1 MKGDMVRVKTAFI
14 RIGTAVG
21 CAAAVFVS
29 LYFAPSIAASLPM
42 TAAVLSMGAALLRR
56 SRDPAPGEKRD
67 ILFSAICALAATVI
81 FLHRFLDALREGGGV
96 FGGSPGYAALFIPAA
111 LILLFFCRSFSLFS
125 EKDSRLAE
133 EGGMTAGDYAAMT
146 AAAAVV
152 ITVCSKSSPLYP
164 FNDWADSN
172 CYFTVGKAMA
182 HGKVLYRDIYE
193 QKGILLYLLHTAAY
207 AVSPRSFLGVWLWEI
222 AAASAFLILSAKT
235 LLLWAP
241 RKVLSLL
248 FPVAALVYTLPCF
261 VFGDSA
267 EEFCLP
273 LLAYALYTGMRA
285 LREDRALRRAEWFC
299 IGITSTCVL
308 WIKYSMVAFYLGWVL
323 VPVYTMMRRRD
334 LRALGRMAVFTA
346 TGVLAAT
353 VPVIAYFAYH
363 HALNDL
369 FTGYFYNNIFLYY
382 RGGSAPLISRVI
394 RNLFNTFRYAA
405 PLYGAV
411 MLSLPWLLAR
421 KDRRPA
427 AQVILSMAVLCAGIF
442 NADQMH
448 AYYAFILALYM
459 PLVCLPVTETACLW
473 LPRIRKNAS
482 YAAAAAAAAIIVLTN
497 CTNFYMMEYNR
508 EELPQYRFASVMD
521 RYHQPSLL
529 NYRFLDGGFY
539 TASGIVPE
547 EKYFC
552 LLNLSLPEMKDE
564 QDRCVREGKTDFIV
578 TMDRDREYPLYR
590 LICEETFPRTGE
602 SHTYRLYIRRDMP
615 E

>member
-1 MKGDMVRVKTAFI
+1 MKLFSGKTIAAAGF
-14 RIGTAVG
+14 
-21 CAAAVFVS
+21 AAAVLLTLF
-29 LYFAPSIAASLPM
+29 FAPTLPASLPL
-42 TAAVLSMGAALLRR
+42 TAAILSAGIALLRSDGEPARANRGGSLIFVICSASVTGLLTHRFFDGLRDRSFTLSSGAVIAAVL
-56 SRDPAPGEKRD
+56 
-67 ILFSAICALAATVI
+67 ILS
-81 FLHRFLDALREGGGV
+81 
-96 FGGSPGYAALFIPAA
+96 IPAF
-111 LILLFFCRSFSLFS
+111 LFFYRCFAIRSDRNTPT
-125 EKDSRLAE
+125 EETGRLTPAD
-133 EGGMTAGDYAAMT
+133 GVMLIVF
-146 AAAAVV
+146 AAAV
-152 ITVCSKSSPLYP
+152 ITICSKSSPLYP

-193 QKGILLYLLHTAAY
+193 QKGILLYFLHTAAY
-207 AVSPRSFLGVWLWEI
+207 YISPRTFLGVWLWEI

-241 RKVLSLL
+241 RKILPLL
-248 FPVAALVYTLPCF
+248 LPVAALIYTLPCF
-261 VFGDSA
+261 VFGDLA

-285 LREDRALRRAEWFC
+285 DREDRALRRAEWFC
-299 IGITSTCVL
+299 IGITSACVL
-308 WIKYSMVAFYLGWVL
+308 WIKYSMVAFFPGWVL
-323 VPVYTMMRRRD
+323 VPAYTMMRQRDWRR
-334 LRALGRMAVFTA
+334 LGEMVLYVALGIVLVTA
-346 TGVLAAT
+346 
-353 VPVIAYFAYH
+353 PVTAYFAFS

-394 RNLFNTFRYAA
+394 RNLFNTFRDAA

-411 MLSLPWLLAR
+411 MLSLPWLLTQ

-427 AQVILSMAVLCAGIF
+427 AKVILSMAALCAGIF

-448 AYYAFILALYM
+448 AYYTFILALYV
-459 PLVCLPVTETACLW
+459 PLVCLPVMETADLW
-473 LPRIRKNAS
+473 LPRIRNGAS
-482 YAAAAAAAAIIVLTN
+482 YAAAAAAAVIIVLTN
-497 CTNFYMMEYNR
+497 CTNFYMMEYDR

-552 LLNLSLPEMKDE
+552 LLNLSLPEMKEE